1 MFKNKTIKLFLIL
14 GVILF
19 SLIGVVGCSD
29 CSKNEEQI
37 LSEIKQDYYNEF
49 VSEIQNKNVSDIII
63 NYYIGEYN
71 GYFVLMLSYVG
82 EPFFDMIKT
91 IYFDDCLITYPNSNI
106 LRAWKEGAFY
116 DLKELY
122 ALGELSKND
131 IEEIIEQY
139 NILYKN
145 GNKN

>member
-19 SLIGVVGCSD
+19 SLVGVVGCSD
-29 CSKNEEQI
+29 VTKNDEQI
-37 LSEIKQDYYNEF
+37 FSEIKQDYYNEF

-71 GYFVLMLSYVG
+71 GYFVLMLSYEG
-82 EPFFDMIKT
+82 EPFFDMVKT
-91 IYFDDCLITYPNSNI
+91 IYFDEYSITYPNSNI
-106 LRAWKEGAFY
+106 LRAWKAGIFY

-122 ALGELSKND
+122 ELGELSKND

-139 NILYKN
+139 KKM